1 MCDPGLVETGMNLT
15 WVFASNY
22 ILDPVI
28 DNDQIK
34 NIGSTWGSWSTW
46 RTCGTDNVVCHDKRK
61 AQELIDR
68 SFQNSCNFFVSRS
81 FSQTLKNAPGVRVY
95 DGNFEQVLPNIE
107 DIIAM
112 HLAASSGNIVLLVGF
127 DLAPPVTSNDQIYH
141 GLAIGTFKSYPET
154 QWVLVDHATELAKPY
169 QELSNLTCD
178 IMKNV
183 LQLQL

>member
-1 MCDPGLVETGMNLT
+1 MNLT
-15 WVFASNY
+15 WVFANNY

-28 DNDQIK
+28 NNDQIK
-34 NIGSTWGSWSTW
+34 NIGSTWGSWRTW
-46 RTCGTDNVVCHDKRK
+46 RTCGTDNVICHDKRK
-61 AQELIDR
+61 AQELVDQ
-68 SFQNSCNFFVSRS
+68 SFQNSCNFFVSRNV
-81 FSQTLKNAPGVRVY
+81 SQTLKNASRIKVY

-112 HLAASSGNIVLLVGF
+112 HLVATSSDIVLLVGF
-127 DLAPPVTSNDQIYH
+127 DLAPPATSNDQIYH

-154 QWVLVDHATELAKPY
+154 QWVLVDHSSEIAKPY